1 MSNDAI
7 QKKGSSITRRLYAML
22 QGKLFFAFLFS
33 DLLILAGIVAGY
45 LYYQTLTVLDS
56 PKQLQ
61 SIALEGSLRNTLL
74 VILTDQNG
82 ISHPVDATLPAQLL
96 QDGILLL
103 FGIQGI
109 WLLFS
114 LCFDYFR
121 VKGRLR
127 PLAQLAA
134 NAEDL
139 SRITLDEERFQQ
151 LESAISQVSPDAP
164 DAYVHTNDH
173 ELQGIEAALNGL
185 LQRMREA
192 YRQQGRFVS
201 DASHELRTPIAV
213 IKGYIDILDRW
224 GKEDPQ
230 VLSESI
236 TAIKNETNHMNRLV
250 EQLLFLA
257 RSDSGRNPLKAE
269 RFSLSQ
275 MVEEV
280 YEESRM
286 IDEAHVY
293 EFFREPADILAYGDP
308 TMLKQALRI
317 LVDNAAKYTN
327 PGDVITLRVGM
338 SRSYQPCLSVQDNG
352 TGIQSQ
358 DVSHIFE
365 RFYRSDQARNS
376 ETGGTGLGLSIAKWI
391 IDRHKGTI
399 QVVSRPEIGTRFTIY
414 LQSSA

>member
-1 MSNDAI
+1 MPSETI
-7 QKKGSSITRRLYAML
+7 QKKNSSIARRLFAML
-22 QGKLFFAFLFS
+22 QWKQFFAFLFT
-33 DLLILAGIVAGY
+33 DLLVLTGAAAGY
-45 LYYQTLTVLDS
+45 LYYQSVTLLGDPKLLQDLELNGKLRSTLT
-56 PKQLQ
+56 
-61 SIALEGSLRNTLL
+61 L
-74 VILTDQNG
+74 VLTDKDG
-82 ISHPVDATLPAQLL
+82 LVHTVDATLPAQLL
-96 QDGILLL
+96 RDGLLL
-103 FGIQGI
+103 LLAAQGL

-121 VKGRLR
+121 IKGRLR

-134 NAEDL
+134 SAEEL
-139 SRITLDEERFQQ
+139 SRMTFDEERFQQ
-151 LESAISQVSPDAP
+151 LESAISQVSPEAP
-164 DAYVHTNDH
+164 DAHVQTNDH

-185 LQRMREA
+185 LARMREA

-230 VLSESI
+230 VLAESVA
-236 TAIKNETNHMNRLV
+236 AIKNETNHMSRLV

-269 RFSLSQ
+269 RFSLSR
-275 MVEEV
+275 MMEEV

-286 IDEAHVY
+286 IDETHVY
-293 EFFREPADILAYGDP
+293 EFFREPADILAFGDP

-317 LVDNAAKYTN
+317 LIDNAAKYTN
-327 PGDVITLRVGM
+327 PGDTITLRVGM
-338 SRSYQPCLSVQDNG
+338 SRNYQPCLSVQDNG
-352 TGIQSQ
+352 SGIQSQ

-399 QVVSRPEIGTRFTIY
+399 EVVSRPEIGTRFTIL
-414 LQSSA
+414 LQNSL

>member
-1 MSNDAI
+1 MPNEAI

-22 QGKLFFAFLFS
+22 QGKLFFAFLFT
-33 DLLILAGIVAGY
+33 DLLVIAGIVAGY
-45 LYYQTLTVLDS
+45 LYYLTLTVLDS

-61 SIALEGSLRNTLL
+61 SIALEGRLRNTLL
-74 VILTDQNG
+74 VILTDRNG
-82 ISHPVDATLPAQLL
+82 IAHSVDATLPAQLL
-96 QDGILLL
+96 CDGILLL

-139 SRITLDEERFQQ
+139 SRMTLDEERFQQ

-164 DAYVHTNDH
+164 DAYVQTNDH

-213 IKGYIDILDRW
+213 IKGYVDILDRW

-269 RFSLSQ
+269 RFSLSR

-414 LQSSA
+414 LQSNA

>member
-1 MSNDAI
+1 MPNDAI

-22 QGKLFFAFLFS
+22 QGKIFFAFLFT

-45 LYYQTLTVLDS
+45 LYYLSLTVLDS

-74 VILTDQNG
+74 VILTDRNG
-82 ISHPVDATLPAQLL
+82 ITHPVDATLPAQLL
-96 QDGILLL
+96 CDGILLL

-139 SRITLDEERFQQ
+139 SRMTLDEERFQQ

-164 DAYVHTNDH
+164 DAYVQTNDH

-236 TAIKNETNHMNRLV
+236 TAIKNETNHMSRLV

-269 RFSLSQ
+269 RFSLSR

-414 LQSSA
+414 LQSNA

>member
-22 QGKLFFAFLFS
+22 QGKLFLAFLFT
-33 DLLILAGIVAGY
+33 DLLILTGIVAGY

-96 QDGILLL
+96 QDGSLLL

-164 DAYVHTNDH
+164 DTYVHTNDH

-414 LQSSA
+414 LQSNA

>member
-1 MSNDAI
+1 MSNESI
-7 QKKGSSITRRLYAML
+7 QKKNSSITRRLYGML
-22 QGKLFFAFLFS
+22 QWKLFFAFFFT
-33 DLLILAGIVAGY
+33 DLLAEVCVIGGY
-45 LYYQTLTVLDS
+45 LYYQIISLLDS
-56 PKQLQ
+56 PRLLH
-61 SIALEGSLRNTLL
+61 SVTLEGTLKSTLFL
-74 VILTDQNG
+74 VLTDQSG
-82 ISHPVDATLPAQLL
+82 TAYAVDATLPARLL
-96 QDGILLL
+96 RDGTLGLLA
-103 FGIQGI
+103 IQGVC
-109 WLLFS
+109 LLFS

-134 NAEDL
+134 NAEEL
-139 SRITLDEERFQQ
+139 SRMSFDEARFQQ
-151 LESAISQVSPDAP
+151 LESAISQVSPEAP
-164 DAYVHTNDH
+164 DAHVQTNDP
-173 ELQGIEAALNGL
+173 ELQGIETALNSL
-185 LQRMREA
+185 LSQMREA

-257 RSDSGRNPLKAE
+257 RSDSGRNPLHTE

-275 MVEEV
+275 MAEEV

-293 EFFREPADILAYGDP
+293 ELLREPADILACGDP

-317 LVDNAAKYTN
+317 LIDNAAKYTN
-327 PGDVITLRVGM
+327 PGDTITLRVGM
-338 SRSYQPCLSVQDNG
+338 SRNYQPCLSVQDNG
-352 TGIQSQ
+352 SGIQSQ

-391 IDRHKGTI
+391 IDRHRGTI
-399 QVVSRPEIGTRFTIY
+399 EVVSRPEIGTRFTIR
-414 LQSSA
+414 LQSSL